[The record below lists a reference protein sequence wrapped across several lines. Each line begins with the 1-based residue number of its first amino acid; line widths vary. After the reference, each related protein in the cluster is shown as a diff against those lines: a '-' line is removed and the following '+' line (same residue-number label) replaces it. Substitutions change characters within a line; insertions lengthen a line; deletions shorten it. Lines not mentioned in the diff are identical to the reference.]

1 MKVFL
6 KFNLLDA
13 EFIDTKINLF
23 KHTLRIKIQGK
34 ILRNVGI
41 KKENIETCTQNPR
54 ITVRNIG

>member
-1 MKVFL
+1 L

-13 EFIDTKINLF
+13 EFIATKINLF
-23 KHTLRIKIQGK
+23 KDTLRIKIQGK
-34 ILRNVGI
+34 ILKNVRI